1 MENSNIYP
9 TNKFPRKHPTK
20 FKSIFKRKEWKTF
33 EATHVIKHKE
43 SFPFLQEIFLP
54 YQNSTNIC
62 LIKNNFIP
70 QKYHLLLN
78 EQCSSTINFANNV
91 IIFLLFYF
99 WVERKN
105 FIR

>member
-1 MENSNIYP
+1 MGVWKTQIFIQLINFQENIPQNL
-9 TNKFPRKHPTK
+9 NQ
-20 FKSIFKRKEWKTF
+20 FKRKERKTF

-70 QKYHLLLN
+70 QKYHLLLIYHKF
-78 EQCSSTINFANNV
+78 C
-91 IIFLLFYF
+91 
-99 WVERKN
+99 K
-105 FIR
+105 